1 MWSNPVIA
9 NVSKLYR
16 QTFKLFYKS
25 HRVEQQKIRD
35 CSVIINDFGKGVEFM
50 QNNCCSSKNKEINI
64 YTYIHSLITDE
75 NMKYIIY
82 S

>member
-16 QTFKLFYKS
+16 KTFKLFYKS

-35 CSVIINDFGKGVEFM
+35 CSGIINDFGKDVEFM
-50 QNNCCSSKNKEINI
+50 QNYCCSSKIFF
-64 YTYIHSLITDE
+64 SLITDE
-75 NMKYIIY
+75 NKKHINY
-82 S
+82 SF